1 MKKLMLSA
9 AALMCATVMFAQNDP
24 ITDTSGDTSPD
35 YVPSGIAPSTAGA
48 NTGLSVQ
55 NGNANMVQVRQAGT
69 SQDVY
74 SHQDDGSGLGGNLA
88 TIMQTGAVSSAS
100 GVANKANLMQSG
112 TNNQSRT
119 KQEGDENI
127 SITRQGRNG
136 DDGSEGNKAAIRQ
149 GTGQQAE
156 YNYAAIDQDGDNNQ
170 ARTQQTY
177 DNSDAWTRQVGDD
190 NKSQIVQNAGPN
202 GTDGHSALVE
212 QEGDRNESSVAQSG
226 LGGRNLSTLDQVGDD
241 NKAIQSQTTDALAG
255 SAGNRAGMKQGF
267 GTPFNWTNAPL
278 ASSALFAA
286 GGLDPENV
294 PVITSTFESYGA
306 IGFQT
311 QSGHENAA
319 DMGQFGGSV
328 GDSNYGEQEQSGD
341 NNEAGMVQGHIGA
354 GGENYAK
361 QSQVGSSNSAG
372 LSQSGSGMKALQ
384 TQYGNDNMALS
395 SQRGES
401 HKLNVHQRGD
411 ENWATTAPGGLG
423 NVALVVQRDG
433 QSYAVEQN
441 LDLGRFDL
449 SAGGNQ
455 ADILQLGPDGSFGE
469 DAINCYF
476 DDQLVPPTI
485 PEIPELVIDP
495 ICVGCGPN

>member
-35 YVPSGIAPSTAGA
+35 YVGSGVAPSTATA

-136 DDGSEGNKAAIRQ
+136 DDGSTGNRAAIRQ
-149 GTGQQAE
+149 GTGQNAE
-156 YNYAAIDQDGDNNQ
+156 FNYAAIDQDGDNNQ

-177 DNSDAWTRQVGDD
+177 DNSDAWTQQMGDL

-202 GTDGHSALVE
+202 GTDGHSAMVE
-212 QEGDRNESSVAQSG
+212 QLGDRNESTVSQSG
-226 LGGRNLSTLDQVGDD
+226 LGGRNISTLNQFGDD
-241 NKAIQSQTTDALAG
+241 NKAVQAQTTDALAG
-255 SAGNRAGMKQGF
+255 SDGNRAGMTQGLPVSYSL
-267 GTPFNWTNAPL
+267 TPLLLPAHT
-278 ASSALFAA
+278 AA
-286 GGLDPENV
+286 GVLDPGNN
-294 PVITSTFESYGA
+294 PIFGSTAESYGA

-319 DMGQFGGSV
+319 DILQYGGAV
-328 GDSNYGEQEQSGD
+328 GDSNYGEQEQAGD
-341 NNEAGMVQGHIGA
+341 NNDAALLQGHIGA

-361 QSQVGSSNSAG
+361 QKQVGSSNYAG
-372 LSQSGSGMKALQ
+372 LVTSGSGFKALQ
-384 TQYGNDNMALS
+384 TQYGNDNEALS
-395 SQRGES
+395 SQRGEG

-411 ENWATTAPGGLG
+411 TNWATTAQAGLN
-423 NVALVVQRDG
+423 NVALVVQYDG
-433 QSYAVEQN
+433 QSYSVEQN
-441 LDLGRFDL
+441 LDLPGFGGGSHDL

-455 ADILQLGPDGSFGE
+455 ADIMQQGPAGGNP
-469 DAINCYF
+469 AIDCYF
-476 DDQLVPPTI
+476 DPQLVPPTI
-485 PEIPELVIDP
+485 PEIPELVIAP
-495 ICVGCGPN
+495 ICTGC